1 MRVRGLLLFCLFCF
15 STSGRDGSDQALTL
29 NDLRSEITAHLTQE
43 KFNEAI
49 WGIKVISLESGV
61 TLYETNALKLL
72 KPASNAK
79 VFTAALALDKFDPG
93 FRIRTS
99 ILAAEKP
106 GTDGVLKGDLIVYGR
121 GDPSIAARFQNG
133 SYTNLLDRL
142 VQGIRDAGI
151 KRIEGDLVGDDT
163 YFKGPRA
170 GSGWTWDDLQFYY
183 GAEVSA
189 LSFQDNVVDLFLQPG
204 PRVGARCELRLK
216 PQTDYLEFVNRTR
229 TTETNVPA
237 SITVHRPLGERRVYL
252 EGSLPRN
259 HGTLVEAVTVPDPAL
274 WFATMLREELA
285 KQGIAVAGKVRSRS
299 WPEVPTAP
307 AAFKEIASIDSAPV
321 SEIVAKMLKPSQN
334 LYAQLLLLQA
344 GAQSRNN
351 DNTSEARGLHELRA
365 FLKRAGVSVEEVLL
379 EEGSGLSR
387 ASLVTPNSLAAVLK
401 FMAAHSR
408 AELFRQALPAP
419 GEGTLRNRFSDWKD
433 APGPGRTLRAKTGT
447 IRYVNTL
454 SGYLQ
459 TQAGEPLAFAI
470 MLNAYDNNSLTPS
483 RDEVEAVVRLL
494 ARLKEKAAPKGR

>member
-1 MRVRGLLLFCLFCF
+1 MRVRGFVLFCLLCF
-15 STSGRDGSDQALTL
+15 STSGRDGTDQAVTL
-29 NDLRSEITAHLTQE
+29 HELQRAITAHITQE
-43 KFNEAI
+43 KFNEAL
-49 WGIKVISLESGV
+49 WGIKIISLESGA

-79 VFTAALALDKFDPG
+79 VFTGALALDALGPD

-99 ILAAEKP
+99 IMATVKP
-106 GTDGVLKGDLIVYGR
+106 APDGVLKGDLIVYGR

-133 SYTNLLDRL
+133 NYTNLLDRL

-163 YFKGPRA
+163 FFKGPRM

-189 LSFQDNVVDLFLQPG
+189 LSVQDNVVDLFLRPG
-204 PRVGARCELRLK
+204 PKVGDRCELSLK
-216 PQTDYLEFVNRTR
+216 PQTGYLEFINRTR

-237 SITVHRPLGERRVYL
+237 AITVQRPLGERRVYL
-252 EGSLPRN
+252 EGTLPRN
-259 HGTLVEAVTVPDPAL
+259 YGALVDAVTVPNPAL
-274 WFATMLREELA
+274 WFVTMLRETLA
-285 KQGIAVAGKVRSRS
+285 KEGIAVSGNARSRS
-299 WPEVPTAP
+299 WPEQVTSPGAL
-307 AAFKEIASIDSAPV
+307 KEITSIVSAPV

-334 LYAQLLLLQA
+334 LYAQLLLLQV
-344 GAQSRNN
+344 GAQSRSK
-351 DNTSEARGLHELRA
+351 DGTTEEMGIREMRE
-365 FLKRAGVSVEEVLL
+365 FLKRAGISPEEVLL

-401 FMAAHSR
+401 FMAGH
-408 AELFRQALPAP
+408 RQAKVFWEALPAP
-419 GEGTLRNRFSDWKD
+419 GEGTLRNRFGDWKD
-433 APGPGRTLRAKTGT
+433 APGSGQSLRAKTGT

-454 SGYLQ
+454 SGYLRS
-459 TQAGEPLAFAI
+459 QAGEHFAFAI
-470 MLNAYDNNSLTPS
+470 MLNGYDNNGPTPS
-483 RDEVEAVVRLL
+483 RDDVESVVRLV